1 MKVSEPKLEDIP
13 VVRKFPGVFPEDLS
27 GLPPS
32 RKVEFRIDLI
42 PGDMP
47 VVKSPYC
54 LAPTKMQ
61 ELSNQLKNSKT
72 KSKEEHEVY
81 LKLILE
87 LLEKDKLFKKFSKC
101 EFWLQEGD
109 EQKNAFQTLKDM
121 LCDAPILAL
130 LEGINDFVVYCDASN
145 QGFGCIL
152 MQRNMQSLQ
161 KALGMR
167 LDMCTAYHPQ
177 TDGQSVH
184 TMKTLDDM
192 HMACEIDFEGNW
204 DTHLPLVE
212 FSYNNSYHSSVK
224 FLLKHCM
231 ERSKGLKTAQ
241 DRQKSYADNRRKPL
255 KFSVGDKVLL
265 NVSPRKD
272 VVRFGKRSSPR
283 YVGPFEIVERVSPVA
298 YRLGLPQELVGVHDM
313 FHVSNLK
320 KCLANLN
327 LHIPLEEIKIDDK
340 LHFVKE
346 PMEIMD
352 CEVKKLKRRR
362 IPIVKVC

>member
-1 MKVSEPKLEDIP
+1 MRYQHFEFTVIP
-13 VVRKFPGVFPEDLS
+13 F
-27 GLPPS
+27 GLTN
-32 RKVEFRIDLI
+32 
-42 PGDMP
+42 
-47 VVKSPYC
+47 
-54 LAPTKMQ
+54 APA
-61 ELSNQLKNSKT
+61 
-72 KSKEEHEVY
+72 SKEEHEVY

-204 DTHLPLVE
+204 DTHLPPLGVLVT
-212 FSYNNSYHSSVK
+212 FGVA
-224 FLLKHCM
+224 
-231 ERSKGLKTAQ
+231 T
-241 DRQKSYADNRRKPL
+241 
-255 KFSVGDKVLL
+255 
-265 NVSPRKD
+265 PRAL
-272 VVRFGKRSSPR
+272 V
-283 YVGPFEIVERVSPVA
+283 YVGLMTSGDARSWYMISGDA
-298 YRLGLPQELVGVHDM
+298 K
-313 FHVSNLK
+313 S
-320 KCLANLN
+320 
-327 LHIPLEEIKIDDK
+327 
-340 LHFVKE
+340 
-346 PMEIMD
+346 
-352 CEVKKLKRRR
+352 
-362 IPIVKVC
+362 